1 MQAIIH
7 SRYGPPDVLDLKDI
21 DTPVITDEAV
31 LVRVHAAAVGKGDWL
46 TVQGLPYVARM
57 RYGLPKPKHPVPGF
71 DVAGRTE
78 AVGSNVTRL
87 QSGDA
92 VFGWCD
98 GSFAEYASV
107 PEDQLVLKPSN
118 LTFEQ
123 AAAVPISGFAALQAL
138 RDTGGVQPGQ
148 TVVVIGASGGVG
160 SFAVQLAKAFGAEV
174 TGVCSTKSLE
184 MVRSIGADQ
193 VIDYTQEDFTRTGRR
208 YDLIL
213 EMAGNRSLA
222 DLRRALTPKGTLVL
236 VGGSGGRWFMGT
248 GRTLRAVLVS
258 PFVGQRLRSFL
269 SKPRGADLV
278 VLKDLIDAGKITPVI
293 DRAFPLSETPEAIR
307 YVGER
312 STTGKPSSPCEG
324 WAAARFTI
332 RCVMLRHRSW
342 VLPSSAGPLTTAE
355 LRSLA
360 SRRQRGKENEHGEGP
375 HRPRR
380 LARRVHQWPERRR

>member
-1 MQAIIH
+1 VPAQEQPMQAIVH
-7 SRYGPPDVLDLKDI
+7 SRYGPPDALELKDI
-21 DTPVITDEAV
+21 DKPVINDDAV
-31 LVRVHAAAVGKGDWL
+31 LVKVRAAAVGKGDWL
-46 TVQGLPYVARM
+46 TVRGLPYIARM

-71 DVAGRTE
+71 DVAGHIE
-78 AVGSNVTRL
+78 AVGPNVAQL
-87 QSGDA
+87 QPGDE

-98 GSFAEYASV
+98 GSFADYASV
-107 PEDQLVLKPSN
+107 PQSQLARKPTN
-118 LTFEQ
+118 LSFEQ

-148 TVVVIGASGGVG
+148 RVVVIGASGGVG

-174 TGVCSTKSLE
+174 TGVCSTNSVDL
-184 MVRSIGADQ
+184 VRSIGADQ
-193 VIDYTQEDFTRTGRR
+193 VIDYTQQDFTRTGRR

-269 SKPRGADLV
+269 SKPRGADLE
-278 VLKDLIDAGKITPVI
+278 VLKELIEAGKLTPVI
-293 DRAFPLSETPEAIR
+293 DRTFPLSETAEAIR

-312 STTGKPSSPCEG
+312 STQGK
-324 WAAARFTI
+324 TVI
-332 RCVMLRHRSW
+332 TV
-342 VLPSSAGPLTTAE
+342 
-355 LRSLA
+355 
-360 SRRQRGKENEHGEGP
+360 
-375 HRPRR
+375 
-380 LARRVHQWPERRR
+380 

>member
-71 DVAGRTE
+71 DVAGRIE

-312 STTGKPSSPCEG
+312 STKGK
-324 WAAARFTI
+324 TVI
-332 RCVMLRHRSW
+332 TV
-342 VLPSSAGPLTTAE
+342 
-355 LRSLA
+355 
-360 SRRQRGKENEHGEGP
+360 
-375 HRPRR
+375 
-380 LARRVHQWPERRR
+380 

>member
-1 MQAIIH
+1 MQAIVH
-7 SRYGPPDVLDLKDI
+7 SRYGPPDGLELRDI
-21 DTPVITDEAV
+21 EKPAISDDAV

-46 TVQGLPYVARM
+46 TVRGLPYIARL
-57 RYGLPKPKHPVPGF
+57 RYGLPKPKHNVPGF
-71 DVAGRTE
+71 DVAGHIE
-78 AVGSNVTRL
+78 AVGPNVAQL
-87 QSGDA
+87 QPGDE

-107 PEDQLVLKPSN
+107 PEGQLALKPGN

-148 TVVVIGASGGVG
+148 TVVIIGASGGVG

-174 TGVCSTKSLE
+174 TGVCSTNSVDL
-184 MVRSIGADQ
+184 VRSIGADH
-193 VIDYTQEDFTRTGRR
+193 VIDYTQQDFTRTGQR

-213 EMAGNRSLA
+213 EMAGNRALA

-248 GRTLRAVLVS
+248 GRTLRAVVVS
-258 PFVGQRLRSFL
+258 PFVGQRLRSFF

-278 VLKDLIDAGKITPVI
+278 VLKELIEAGKVTPVI
-293 DRAFPLSETPEAIR
+293 DRTFPLSETPEAIR

-312 STTGKPSSPCEG
+312 STQGK
-324 WAAARFTI
+324 TVI
-332 RCVMLRHRSW
+332 TV
-342 VLPSSAGPLTTAE
+342 
-355 LRSLA
+355 
-360 SRRQRGKENEHGEGP
+360 
-375 HRPRR
+375 
-380 LARRVHQWPERRR
+380 

>member
-1 MQAIIH
+1 MQAIVH
-7 SRYGPPDVLDLKDI
+7 SRYGPPDALELNDI
-21 DTPVITDEAV
+21 DQPVTTDDAV

-57 RYGLPKPKHPVPGF
+57 RYGLPNPKHPVPGF
-71 DVAGRTE
+71 DVAGHIE
-78 AVGSNVTRL
+78 AVGPNVTQL
-87 QSGDA
+87 QPGAA

-107 PEDQLVLKPSN
+107 PQGQLVLKPAN
-118 LTFEQ
+118 LSFEQ

-148 TVVVIGASGGVG
+148 QVVIIGASGGVG
-160 SFAVQLAKAFGAEV
+160 SFAVQIAKAFGAEV
-174 TGVCSTKSLE
+174 TGVCSTKSLD
-184 MVRSIGADQ
+184 MVRSIGADH
-193 VIDYTQEDFTRTGRR
+193 VIDYTQQDFTRTGQR

-258 PFVGQRLRSFL
+258 PFVGQRLRSFF
-269 SKPRGADLV
+269 SKPKREDLV
-278 VLKDLIDAGKITPVI
+278 VLKELLEAGKITPVI
-293 DRAFPLSETPEAIR
+293 DRTFPLSETPEAIR

-312 STTGKPSSPCEG
+312 STQGK
-324 WAAARFTI
+324 TVI
-332 RCVMLRHRSW
+332 TV
-342 VLPSSAGPLTTAE
+342 
-355 LRSLA
+355 
-360 SRRQRGKENEHGEGP
+360 
-375 HRPRR
+375 
-380 LARRVHQWPERRR
+380 

>member
-7 SRYGPPDVLDLKDI
+7 SRYGPPDALQLNDI
-21 DTPVITDEAV
+21 DTPVIGDDAV

-46 TVQGLPYVARM
+46 TVQGLPYVARL

-71 DVAGRTE
+71 DVAGRVE
-78 AVGSNVTRL
+78 AVGSNASRL
-87 QSGDA
+87 HPGDA

-107 PEDQLVLKPSN
+107 PQGQLARKPAN

-138 RDTGGVQPGQ
+138 RDTGAVQPGQ
-148 TVVVIGASGGVG
+148 KVVIIGASGGVG
-160 SFAVQLAKAFGAEV
+160 SFAVQLAKAFGAQV
-174 TGVCSTKSLE
+174 TGVCSTQSLE

-193 VIDYTQEDFTRTGRR
+193 VIDYTQQDFTRTGQR

-222 DLRRALTPKGTLVL
+222 DLRRALTPRGTLVL

-258 PFVGQRLRSFL
+258 PSVGQRLRPFF
-269 SKPRGADLV
+269 SKPKGADLV
-278 VLKDLIDAGKITPVI
+278 VLKELIEAGKLIPVI
-293 DRAFPLSETPEAIR
+293 DRTFPLSETAEAIR
-307 YVGER
+307 YVGEK
-312 STTGKPSSPCEG
+312 STQGK
-324 WAAARFTI
+324 TVI
-332 RCVMLRHRSW
+332 TV
-342 VLPSSAGPLTTAE
+342 
-355 LRSLA
+355 
-360 SRRQRGKENEHGEGP
+360 
-375 HRPRR
+375 
-380 LARRVHQWPERRR
+380 